1 MLSSRCRKK
10 EFRQP
15 GLLVPTAFHYGSWQV
30 KYPMPLDRTTIDKL
44 NARLKRAYGPRP
56 LRPNGD
62 PVAELILTIL
72 SQATNDRN
80 RDRAFAALAGP
91 SRAGRT

>member
-1 MLSSRCRKK
+1 
-10 EFRQP
+10 
-15 GLLVPTAFHYGSWQV
+15 
-30 KYPMPLDRTTIDKL
+30 MPLDRTTIDKL